1 VTRLSN
7 RQIDRLGNRLR
18 TSDPTAEDLELLGQ
32 VGELYAGAL
41 AEVLRVLTDLG
52 LEPGGRL
59 KTVGTLVDKL
69 RRIPEP
75 LSRIQDVAGARVVA
89 EMNREE
95 QDRLVGLITDR
106 FDHYRVKDRR
116 VEPSYGYRAVHVIV
130 RVQGRPVEIQVR
142 THLQDLWA
150 QIVER
155 LADVWGRQIRYGGP
169 PSGPDLPATGGM
181 TRHELVEWVME
192 LALAVHAVEQG
203 STMATLANRAIQE
216 IRARGEEVP
225 PPVEA
230 QVALANVQIEQAE
243 RGVRESLLRLHNA
256 TELGTL
262 GP

>member
-1 VTRLSN
+1 MPQLSN
-7 RQIDRLGNRLR
+7 RQIDRLGDRLR
-18 TSDPTAEDLELLGQ
+18 RSDPTAEDLELLGQ

-41 AEVLRVLTDLG
+41 AEVLGVLTDLG

-95 QDRLVGLITDR
+95 QDRLVRLITDR

-116 VEPSYGYRAVHVIV
+116 VEPSYGYRAVHIIV

-155 LADVWGRQIRYGGP
+155 VADVWGRQIRYGGL
-169 PSGPDLPATGGM
+169 PSQPDRRLGNT
-181 TRHELVEWVME
+181 TRRGFLEWMMNF
-192 LALAVHAVEQG
+192 ASQIDSVEQ
-203 STMATLANRAIQE
+203 AAK
-216 IRARGEEVP
+216 IRAQLDRLNEELKAHGQEVP
-225 PPVEA
+225 DTAEA
-230 QVALANVQIEQAE
+230 ETAALYALWDE
-243 RGVRESLLRLHNA
+243 RERRVWALLEHLHDA
-256 TELGTL
+256 TRPRTL